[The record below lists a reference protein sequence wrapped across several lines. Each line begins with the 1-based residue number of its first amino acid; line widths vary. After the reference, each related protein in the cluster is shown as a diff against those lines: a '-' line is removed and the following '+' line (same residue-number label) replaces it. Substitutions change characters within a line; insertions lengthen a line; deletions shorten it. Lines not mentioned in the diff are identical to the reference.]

1 VGIKPVNPQDFLTLD
16 QRTLLDGYA
25 NMAAL
30 AVERASFAE
39 KVAQSEMLR
48 TTEKL
53 QTALLNSISHELRT
67 PLASIT
73 GALTSLGESEIA
85 QPPSVRLDSATSL
98 ELINSA
104 TQQAQRLNLLVQNLL
119 DMTRLEAGAMR
130 LHREPGD
137 LLDLVNT
144 VIQQTPDRF
153 SNHPASLDLPP
164 DLPLV
169 MMDAVLVGQ
178 VLSNLLDNACK
189 YSPAGAPIE
198 IHAGVQ
204 DQEVQVSVTDHGIGI
219 PPEDLERVFEKFF
232 RVQRQYPASGTGL
245 GLSICRGIIEAHGG
259 QIWAQ
264 NNPAGGITVTFTLP
278 VHKDEELAR

>member
-1 VGIKPVNPQDFLTLD
+1 MPT
-16 QRTLLDGYA
+16 
-25 NMAAL
+25 
-30 AVERASFAE
+30 
-39 KVAQSEMLR
+39 
-48 TTEKL
+48 
-53 QTALLNSISHELRT
+53 
-67 PLASIT
+67 
-73 GALTSLGESEIA
+73 
-85 QPPSVRLDSATSL
+85 
-98 ELINSA
+98 
-104 TQQAQRLNLLVQNLL
+104 
-119 DMTRLEAGAMR
+119 
-130 LHREPGD
+130 
-137 LLDLVNT
+137 
-144 VIQQTPDRF
+144 
-153 SNHPASLDLPP
+153 
-164 DLPLV
+164 
-169 MMDAVLVGQ
+169 
-178 VLSNLLDNACK
+178 CK